1 MRSPIG
7 TLLVAAGLLAGFC
20 ASAAAATVGTIVR
33 VQGQVEILLE
43 GTATPAVIGQA
54 VDSAA
59 NIRSGPDG
67 KVLVE
72 LLDGSTIALAAD
84 TVVSMAELEPST
96 PGGILSGILDMVSGA
111 VRVIAAPS
119 AETRRLEVR
128 TGMGVA
134 AVRSTEFFVEASPEG
149 MAVFVWR
156 GQVEV
161 SPATA
166 AGISVELGEGEGI
179 DIKPAPG
186 DPAALIMPADAVR
199 WGAARIASAE
209 ERTRVE

>member
-7 TLLVAAGLLAGFC
+7 TLLVAAGLLAGFY
-20 ASAAAATVGTIVR
+20 ASAAAVTVGTIVR
-33 VQGQVEILLE
+33 VQGQVEIVLE
-43 GTATPAVIGQA
+43 GAATPALVGQA

-59 NIRSGPDG
+59 NIRSGADG

-72 LLDGSTIALAAD
+72 LLDGSTVSLAAD
-84 TVVSMAELEPST
+84 TVVSMAELAPAT
-96 PGGILSGILDMVSGA
+96 PGGFLSGILDLVSGA

-119 AETRRLEVR
+119 AEARRLEVR

-156 GQVEV
+156 GRVEV

-166 AGISVELGEGEGI
+166 AISVELGEGEGI
-179 DIKPAPG
+179 DIKPAAG
-186 DPAALIMPADAVR
+186 DPAVLIMPSEPVR

>member
-7 TLLVAAGLLAGFC
+7 TLLVAAGLLAGFW

-33 VQGQVEILLE
+33 VQGQVEIVLE
-43 GTATPAVIGQA
+43 GAATPALVGQA

-59 NIRSGPDG
+59 NIRSGADG

-72 LLDGSTIALAAD
+72 LLDGSTVALAAD
-84 TVVSMAELEPST
+84 TVVSMAELEPDT
-96 PGGILSGILDMVSGA
+96 PGGILSGILDLVSGA

-119 AETRRLEVR
+119 AESRRLEVR

-134 AVRSTEFFVEASPEG
+134 AVRSTEFFVETSPEG

-156 GQVEV
+156 GRVEV
-161 SPATA
+161 SPAT

-186 DPAALIMPADAVR
+186 DPSVLIMPDEPVK

>member
-7 TLLVAAGLLAGFC
+7 TLLVAAGLLAGFY
-20 ASAAAATVGTIVR
+20 ASAAAVTVGTIVR
-33 VQGQVEILLE
+33 VQGQVEIVLE
-43 GTATPAVIGQA
+43 GAATPALVGQA

-59 NIRSGPDG
+59 NIRSGADG

-72 LLDGSTIALAAD
+72 LLDGSTVLLAAD
-84 TVVSMAELEPST
+84 TVVSMAELAPAT
-96 PGGILSGILDMVSGA
+96 PGGFLSGILDLVSGA

-119 AETRRLEVR
+119 AEARRLEVR

-156 GQVEV
+156 GRVEV

-166 AGISVELGEGEGI
+166 AISVELGEGEGI
-179 DIKPAPG
+179 DIKPAAG
-186 DPAALIMPADAVR
+186 DPAGLIMPSEPVR